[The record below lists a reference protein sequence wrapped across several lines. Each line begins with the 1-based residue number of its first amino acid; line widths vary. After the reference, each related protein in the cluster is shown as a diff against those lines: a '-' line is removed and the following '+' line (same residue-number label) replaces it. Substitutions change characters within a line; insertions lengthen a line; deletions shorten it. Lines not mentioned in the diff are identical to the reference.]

1 VKILHYFIQRP
12 SMRLS
17 KGNPRHPDRFTPL
30 FLLGLSAVQ
39 PVFENVDITGFKE
52 IGGIAFPPLLTLALS
67 FLHALSRS
75 KLDSKGIGLS
85 TLLGCWCSYT
95 KFCGYKPLGCDAM
108 QGQLLDEKLMSYW
121 VTGSLVH
128 LE

>member
-1 VKILHYFIQRP
+1 
-12 SMRLS
+12 MRLS